1 MTFKLLGFHLTF
13 NFRTGVG
20 FDIEFTESRPI
31 WVTGDNI
38 IGVQAFAFIGIVML
52 IPFCMITYGKVYE
65 LGDF

>member
-13 NFRTGVG
+13 NYRTGVA